1 MIKEAVVFIG
11 HGSRR
16 GNSNEKFEQLV
27 DSYRQR
33 HPEQDVSHGY
43 IELAK
48 PFMGLAIRQAAEN
61 FAKVTAM
68 PLLLFRAG
76 HAKNDIPIE
85 IGEIRKEFPKVN
97 IRLADVIGVHPN
109 MAKLA
114 WLRACETNSLPDNPE
129 DTAVVFI
136 GRGSS
141 DPDANSDFYK
151 LSRIFAEGRNFKMV
165 LPCFIGITDPKLEE
179 TLDLASR
186 CRPKKLIV
194 VPYFLLTGVLIE
206 RINEKVANF
215 SKDYPWVKTEV
226 AEPLGMHDKLF
237 ETIEYR
243 LEQAESGAPMACDGC
258 RYRTPLPQQEEH
270 VGGLKALLWSRRHS
284 FTHNQA
290 MPQEHTHK
298 PMKKH
303 VLVCGNVDC
312 VDKGAI
318 KMLASLRKDLKDRG
332 LQKEIGVTRTSCMG
346 RCGEGPTVAVYPD
359 GIWYRGVQAS
369 DTEELTEKHLI
380 NDQLVTRLVDDIL
393 T

>member
-1 MIKEAVVFIG
+1 MNQAVVFIG

-16 GNSNEKFEQLV
+16 ANSNNNFEKLV
-27 DSYRQR
+27 DAYKCR
-33 HPEQDVSHGY
+33 HPEQKVFHGY

-48 PFMGLAIRQAAEN
+48 PFMGTAIREA
-61 FAKVTAM
+61 AKVANVVTVM

-76 HAKNDIPIE
+76 HAKNDIPME
-85 IGEIRKEFPKVN
+85 LAEIRKEYPN
-97 IRLADVIGVHPN
+97 IDFKIADVIGPHPF
-109 MAKLA
+109 MSELA
-114 WLRACETNSLPDNPE
+114 WERACESNMLPQNPE
-129 DTAVVFI
+129 ETSVVFI

-151 LSRIFAEGRNFKMV
+151 LTRMFTEGRNLSLV

-179 TLDLASR
+179 TLDLAAR
-186 CRPKKLIV
+186 TRPKNLLV

-206 RINEKVANF
+206 RINEKVAEF
-215 SKDYPWVKTEV
+215 SKNYPWVKTAV
-226 AEPLGMHDKLF
+226 AEPLGLHDNLF
-237 ETIEYR
+237 KTIEYR
-243 LEQAESGAPMACDGC
+243 LEQAESGSPMACDGC

-303 VLVCGNVDC
+303 VLICGNVDC
-312 VDKGAI
+312 VDKGSV
-318 KMLASLRKDLKDRG
+318 KLLANLRKELKDRG
-332 LQKEIGVTRTSCMG
+332 LQKEIAVTRTSCMG

-359 GIWYRGVQAS
+359 GIWYKEVQAE
-369 DTEELTEKHLI
+369 DAVDLTEKHLM
-380 NDQLVTRLVDDIL
+380 NDQLVSRLVDDIL